1 VPVLLVEV
9 EMIPGTTSKLSETTV
24 ASASTIAAKSDIV
37 KVTGAVQ
44 INTISPNFGGGFG
57 GFLVLIPVDGAVTL
71 GTSGNILVGI
81 AAAQNRAVFMVYV
94 RSLGKW
100 VINSG
105 V

>member
-1 VPVLLVEV
+1 
-9 EMIPGTTSKLSETTV
+9 MIPGTTSKLSESTV
-24 ASASTIAAKSDIV
+24 ASAATISAKTDIV
-37 KVTGAVQ
+37 KVTGSTGV
-44 INTISPNFGGGFG
+44 NTINPFFGGGQFS

-81 AAAQNRAVFMVYV
+81 AAAQNRAVFLVYV
-94 RSLGKW
+94 KSLAKW